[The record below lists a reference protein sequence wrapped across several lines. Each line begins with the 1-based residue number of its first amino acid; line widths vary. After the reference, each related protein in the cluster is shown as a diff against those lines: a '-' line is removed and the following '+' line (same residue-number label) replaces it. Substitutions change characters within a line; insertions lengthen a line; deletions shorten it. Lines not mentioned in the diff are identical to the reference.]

1 MRKLVESTM
10 TKVARALGKGIDAL
24 SFGSGTFAGII
35 MLIAAI
41 ITCYEIISRYVF
53 NSPTV
58 WTLEVTI
65 FILIWFGFIA
75 MACAQREGRHIH
87 LDILINRFSP
97 RSRAIWDIVTMV
109 VTLFFIII
117 FIYYS
122 YNFFLAA
129 VKSHE
134 TTLGIFVAPM
144 WLPKLALF
152 AGGTLLGLQLV
163 KDIVVKSNTLQTQP
177 VEKKQGLKDNPI
189 FFIVIFLV
197 MVGVGCWLY
206 QLSPL
211 GGLMVLMLTLLF
223 AGVPIFAALALAGIV
238 GLFSVYGGISAL
250 SAIPNVSFG
259 ALYNFAL
266 ACLPLFIIAGQILVD
281 SGTGDELYDL
291 CDKWLGHFP
300 GGLAVATI
308 MTCAIFAA
316 ISISSLVVA
325 ITIGLVALPALAAH
339 QYNKR
344 FSYGVLTAG
353 ATLGIMIP
361 PSGTMIIYSAVTEES
376 LGKLFIAGFIPGLI
390 LVAMFTI
397 YTIFF
402 CARAGRYERV
412 KPYTWK
418 QRLDALKTATWG
430 LLVPIIIIAGIY
442 TGIFTVLEAGA
453 VVAIYAL
460 IMALARRKIKVSQ
473 LPNVLKDS
481 AVNGSLILVI
491 IAGALIM
498 GLFMTL
504 LQVPNTVVNFITAA
518 HIPGWAVI
526 AALMVGYIILGMFLE
541 VLAVMMIT
549 LPVVYPLIISLG
561 FDGIWFAVLV
571 TLNME
576 MALITPPVGMN
587 LYIVKGISGAPI
599 TEVVRGVLPFF
610 VIMLIGLV
618 IFAIFPQLSTWL
630 PGLMVK

>member
-1 MRKLVESTM
+1 MAA
-10 TKVARALGKGIDAL
+10 KVARALGKGIDAL
-24 SFGSGTFAGII
+24 SLGSGTFAGII

-41 ITCYEIISRYVF
+41 ITCYEIIARYIF

-87 LDILINRFSP
+87 LDILVTRFSP
-97 RSRAIWDIVTMV
+97 HTRAIWDITTMV
-109 VTLFFIII
+109 FTLLFVGI
-117 FIYYS
+117 FTYYS
-122 YNFFLAA
+122 YDFLAGA

-134 TTLGIFVAPM
+134 TTLGLFVAPM
-144 WLPKLALF
+144 WVPKLALF
-152 AGGTLLGLQLV
+152 AGGALFGLQLI
-163 KDIVVKSNTLQTQP
+163 KDIVVKANTLRTQP
-177 VEKKQGLKDNPI
+177 LERGQGLKDNPI
-189 FFIVIFLV
+189 FLVLVFLV
-197 MVGVGCWLY
+197 VVSIGVWLY
-206 QLSPL
+206 QVAPV
-211 GGLMVLMLTLLF
+211 GGLIVLMLTLLF
-223 AGVPIFAALALAGIV
+223 AGVPVFAALALAGIA
-238 GLFSVYGGISAL
+238 GLFFVYGGISAL
-250 SAIPNVSFG
+250 STIPHVGFG

-266 ACLPLFIIAGQILVD
+266 ACLPLFIIAGQLLVD
-281 SGTGDELYDL
+281 SGTGGELYDL
-291 CDKWLGHFP
+291 CDKWLGHLP

-308 MTCAIFAA
+308 IACAIFAA

-325 ITIGLVALPALAAH
+325 ITIGLVALPALAARR
-339 QYNKR
+339 YDKR
-344 FSYGVLTAG
+344 FSYGVLTGG

-376 LGKLFIAGFIPGLI
+376 LGKLFIAGFIPGII
-390 LVAMFTI
+390 LVAMFAI

-402 CARAGRYERV
+402 CSRTGGYEKV

-418 QRLDALKTATWG
+418 ERFGAFKTGIWG
-430 LLVPIIIIAGIY
+430 LLVPLIIIVGIY

-460 IMALARRKIKVSQ
+460 VMSLARRKIKVSQ

-504 LQVPNTVVNFITAA
+504 LQVPNTVVSLITAA
-518 HIPGWAVI
+518 NIPNWAVI
-526 AALMVGYIILGMFLE
+526 ATLMVGYIVLGMFLE
-541 VLAVMMIT
+541 VVSVMLIT
-549 LPVVYPLIISLG
+549 LPIVYPLIISLG

-599 TEVVRGVLPFF
+599 TDVVRGVLPFF

-618 IFAIFPQLSTWL
+618 LFAIFPQLSTWL
-630 PGLMVK
+630 PSLMVR